1 MTCLDLEENGLRE
14 LPQELGRLPL
24 KSLILSKNQRLEARF
39 GSKSL
44 CFRSFFIVFHHFSRL
59 TALPKSLGLMSTLRR
74 LGVSQ
79 NRLETLPPLQLGQLE
94 LLEMGRNLL
103 RRLPE
108 A

>member
-24 KSLILSKNQRLEARF
+24 KSLILSKNQRLGARF

-44 CFRSFFIVFHHFSRL
+44 CFQSFFIVFDHFSRL
-59 TALPKSLGLMSTLRR
+59 TALPKSLGLM
-74 LGVSQ
+74 SQ